1 MLPETPDFWQHR
13 GLAAYALLPF
23 SWLYNAG
30 YCIKQKLARPYKSN
44 LPVICVGGIVAG
56 GSGKTPVVHAILKLA
71 REEMGFVNPVILT
84 RGYGGAVQGPSLVD
98 PHAHNYTDV
107 GDEALLH
114 VTQAPTI
121 VSKDRAAGL
130 RLAEAMGADL
140 VIMDDGLQNTSV
152 VKTLSFAVVDAQ
164 YKFGNG
170 FMLPAGP
177 LREPVACALSRCDA
191 VILTNGSAVIGDGVT
206 FNTTLGIVSTNDKTI
221 EYVAFA
227 GLGHPEKFKKTLEAN
242 GFNLAAFRAFPDH
255 HPYTPEEIEELLRV
269 SGNSTLIT
277 TQKDLTRIPAAFWN
291 DIHVLKIEV
300 SFTDKAA
307 ICTLIRK
314 ALGR

>member
-1 MLPETPDFWQHR
+1 MLPETPDFWQRR
-13 GLAAYALLPF
+13 GFAAYALLPF
-23 SWLYNAG
+23 SWLYNAVH
-30 YCIKQKLARPYKSN
+30 CLKQKLARPYKSN

-56 GSGKTPVVHAILKLA
+56 GSGKTPVVHALVKLA
-71 REEMGFVNPVILT
+71 REEMGFINPVILT

-121 VSKDRAAGL
+121 VAKDRAAGL

-152 VKTLSFAVVDAQ
+152 AKSISFAVVDAQ
-164 YKFGNG
+164 YQFGNG
-170 FMLPAGP
+170 FTLPAGP
-177 LREPVACALSRCDA
+177 LREPVERALSRCDA
-191 VILTNGSAVIGDGVT
+191 IILTNGNAAIGSAVT
-206 FNTTLGIVSTNDKTI
+206 FTTSLEIVSEHDTSPD
-221 EYVAFA
+221 YVAFA

-242 GFNLAAFRAFPDH
+242 GFRLAAFRAFPDH
-255 HPYTPEEIEELLRV
+255 HPYTPEDIEELLRV
-269 SGNSTLIT
+269 SGNSALIT
-277 TQKDLTRIPAAFWN
+277 TQKDMTRIPAAFWN
-291 DIHVLKIEV
+291 DIHVLKIAIL
-300 SFTDKAA
+300 FTDRAA